1 MKITSL
7 GKKEI
12 QEVPWGVYLW
22 QMPDGSFVGDGEGHF
37 LMIASTRGNK
47 ERMIALR
54 DAARE
59 CGVTVGQPCFFQGN
73 RIVSDEE
80 YEEQKLRLKFGL
92 TPDKWDVASIEE
104 DKRNASRG
112 R

>member
-1 MKITSL
+1 MNIKSL

-22 QMPDGSFVGDGEGHF
+22 RMPNGSFIADDADHY
-37 LMIASTRGNK
+37 LMIASTRGDQT
-47 ERMIALR
+47 RMRALA

-59 CGVTVGQPCFFQGN
+59 LGVTEGQPCFFQGN

-92 TPDKWDVASIEE
+92 TPDKWDVAAIEE
-104 DKRNASRG
+104 DKRNANAR